1 MNFWR
6 SNRLVALQ
14 VALRIF
20 LGGVFVYA
28 AWLKLR
34 EPWMLFAM
42 SVDAYGLLPSWAVI
56 ALARSLPWAEL
67 LLGLVLLSGKWIRIT
82 SAAAAALLLGFL
94 TAMAFSYVKGMR
106 IECGCFGSG
115 DIISPRTLAR
125 DGSLLAAALVLALL
139 SFRGRASRISSRR
152 S

>member
-1 MNFWR
+1 MTSWR
-6 SNRLVALQ
+6 SNRPL
-14 VALRIF
+14 ALRTGLRLF

-42 SVDAYGLLPSWAVI
+42 SVDAYGLLPQWAVI
-56 ALARSLPWAEL
+56 SVARTLPWAEL
-67 LLGLVLLSGKWIRIT
+67 LLGLALLSGKWIRIS

-139 SFRGRASRISSRR
+139 SFRGKASRFSSRR